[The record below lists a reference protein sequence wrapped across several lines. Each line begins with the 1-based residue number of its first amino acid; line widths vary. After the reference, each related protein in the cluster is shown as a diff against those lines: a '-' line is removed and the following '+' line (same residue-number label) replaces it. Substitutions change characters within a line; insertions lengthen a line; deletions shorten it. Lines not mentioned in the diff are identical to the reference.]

1 MESGPKVYRRTFFT
15 GLLASA
21 LLARLSGQQARA
33 DTPPLV
39 PAKPVGAVIVLDPGH
54 GGRDPGAIG
63 GAGTLE
69 KNVTLAICREVRA
82 YLTGRLPHQVT
93 LTRED
98 DTSLALP
105 DRVRI
110 GHDLQADLFISIH
123 ADAAPNHSA
132 RGLSA
137 YTLAKEASDEFAQ
150 SLAEREN
157 SVDQLYGIDLQ
168 NTDSRTAAILMDL
181 ANRIAREDSRRAQRM
196 IVNGVASELRLLEN
210 PRRSAN
216 FAVLRSGEIPSVL
229 VETGFLT
236 NPQDERLL
244 ADANAR
250 RRIAQTLAT
259 EIGQVAGLFLRERNG
274 TP

>member
-1 MESGPKVYRRTFFT
+1 MYRRTFFT

-21 LLARLSGQQARA
+21 LLGRLSARGARA
-33 DTPPLV
+33 ETPPLA
-39 PAKPVGAVIVLDPGH
+39 PAKPAGAVIVLDPGH

-69 KNVTLAICREVRA
+69 KNVTLSICREVRG
-82 YLTGRLPHQVT
+82 YLNARLPHHVA

-98 DTSLALP
+98 DISLALP

-110 GHDLQADLFISIH
+110 GHELQADLFISIH
-123 ADAAPNHSA
+123 ADAAPNPNA

-137 YTLAKEASDEFAQ
+137 YTLAEEASDDFAE

-157 SVDQLYGIDLQ
+157 SVDEIYGIDLR

-181 ANRIAREDSRRAQRM
+181 ARRIAREDSRRAQRL
-196 IVNGVASELRLLEN
+196 IVEGAAQDLHLLDN

-216 FAVLRSGEIPSVL
+216 FAVLRSGEVPSVL
-229 VETGFLT
+229 LETGFLT
-236 NPQDERLL
+236 NPKDERLL
-244 ADANAR
+244 ADAGSR
-250 RRIAQTLAT
+250 RRIAQTLAR
-259 EIGQVAGLFLRERNG
+259 EIGQVAGVFLRERNG
-274 TP
+274 TL